1 MPLKIEITNRF
12 AEAQDANKLLYTPR
26 AGRTRFVR
34 TKVYLAEIAGDPAA
48 FSSWMRRV
56 ILDPI
61 SQDLHAGDPPAV
73 PGAAVILEYGMK
85 PGALDHEREMILEEF
100 EKEHATDLGFAITS
114 LRLRTRIYLF
124 GEGGAPVDPA
134 PFVRDVVNPAIHTH
148 SVVC

>member
-26 AGRTRFVR
+26 AARTRFVR

-48 FSSWMRRV
+48 FSAWMRRV

-61 SQDLHAGDPPAV
+61 SQDLHAGDHPAV
-73 PGAAVILEYGMK
+73 PGATVILEYGMK
-85 PGALDHEREMILEEF
+85 PGTLDHEREMILEEF

-114 LRLRTRIYLF
+114 LRLRTRVYLF

-148 SVVC
+148 SVIG